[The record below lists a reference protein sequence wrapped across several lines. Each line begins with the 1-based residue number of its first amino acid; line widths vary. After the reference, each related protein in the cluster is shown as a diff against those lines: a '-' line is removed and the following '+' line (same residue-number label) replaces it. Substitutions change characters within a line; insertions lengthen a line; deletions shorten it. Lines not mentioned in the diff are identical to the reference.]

1 MKECYA
7 FKSLL
12 VKRLSNSVITA
23 TILAF
28 LSSSAAFSQAVP
40 YTGGSSPVAQPAN
53 VKPVLNPGQLS
64 FLPGTLVDWAVKV
77 NKSKVSIS
85 WSTTIEKNSSRFIV
99 LKSLDGEHYTE
110 AVAMT
115 AAGNSDKVMKY
126 TCADNVFATK
136 GLVYYRLKMVD
147 KDQEERYSS
156 VIVVRSNDENT
167 ELALYPN
174 PAVNELRVTVA
185 STWQGKEVIFNIYNN
200 YGLLVKN
207 KRNAVASQTE
217 TMNVT
222 DLPAGIYIVK
232 VSSGGEGVTRQFI
245 KSKS

>member
-7 FKSLL
+7 SKSLL
-12 VKRLSNSVITA
+12 LKRLFKGVTLM
-23 TILAF
+23 TTLAF
-28 LSSSAAFSQAVP
+28 LSSTAAFSQSA
-40 YTGGSSPVAQPAN
+40 SSAGNSPAAQSSN
-53 VKPVLNPGQLS
+53 VKPVFNPGQLS
-64 FLPGTLVDWAVKV
+64 FLPGTLVEWSVKV
-77 NKSKVSIS
+77 NKNKASIS

-110 AVAMT
+110 AVTLT
-115 AAGNSDKVMKY
+115 AAGNSDKVIKY
-126 TCADNVFATK
+126 ACADNVFATK

-147 KDQEERYSS
+147 KDQEERYSN
-156 VIVVRSNDENT
+156 VIVVRGDDQAT
-167 ELALYPN
+167 ELAVYPN

-185 STWQGKEVIFNIYNN
+185 STWQGKEIVFDIYNN
-200 YGLLVKN
+200 YGQLVKN
-207 KRNAVASQTE
+207 KRNAAASQTE